1 MAEDKNLLD
10 KIRDT
15 YYKYDKK
22 LTDAVN
28 YYLIPPEARPLAR
41 GIESLVPFQDLP
53 DATEFIQNPSLKTG
67 LDLATDT
74 AITAAELTPF
84 GYLASRGA
92 TLPGKAAQEVIEG
105 VKPVDDIINEPIS
118 KKSTVKST
126 NLDDEILKKIQK
138 GDELSRIIT
147 DIGEEKLKTFSK
159 QADLIRFIKEEY
171 GVDIGRDVISK
182 RIKKGDFS
190 IKDKVKVDEEF
201 KVNENFKKLF
211 ADNKYEVNRVGKNK
225 ANNILEE
232 FLKLDETFVLGA
244 KNPELI
250 KHLKT
255 VGIDANTD
263 TITRMRG
270 FYKKYKGIDL
280 TGKRGVAQFINFDDS
295 KVSDILQ
302 DVALGNIPKYKAARM
317 LEELFPNSG
326 FVRKNVPNEIT
337 GYFTKFYNSYI
348 DQLDDDVLKSFLA
361 SGKESPRS
369 VFNAL
374 NVGDKVTPK
383 AGGALKFSTI
393 FDDTGKTFTQ
403 TKRSFLNNDIAKTL
417 VNKTKNLFQ
426 DKSIKLFD
434 VDHIQAPRF
443 GGTNAES
450 NLRLITK
457 ADHTSLKTLPTNKTL
472 ATDVVKAKTGFEN
485 EYYNLSTKL
494 IDNIKNDN
502 YMAADKIAESLR
514 VMIDNFK
521 NTYKNVDFIVGQPHV
536 AIKTSDNTAKY
547 IKYGDDVK
555 LSSKQKKYIEDNN
568 LLPEQS
574 NLPNAGKPIE
584 KQAEDIYQGYL
595 QIYNLIGEIP
605 SGSIG
610 KVAGDITS
618 MNVPRPIDINVR
630 KGFSGMKDGGMV
642 GISHLTRPL

>member
-10 KIRDT
+10 KIRET
-15 YYKYDKK
+15 ASYYDKK
-22 LTDAVN
+22 ATDAIN
-28 YYLIPPEARPLAR
+28 YITPPPLRKLIG
-41 GIESLVPFQDLP
+41 GIESLLPFQNRP
-53 DATEFIQNPSLKTG
+53 DATEFIQNPSFKTG
-67 LDLATDT
+67 LDLLTDT
-74 AITAAELTPF
+74 VITGAELTPLT
-84 GYLASRGA
+84 YLASKGV
-92 TLPGKAAQEVIEG
+92 TLPGKVAQEVTSSI
-105 VKPVDDIINEPIS
+105 KPVDDIISEPIS
-118 KKSTVKST
+118 KKSTVKPT
-126 NLDDEILKKIQK
+126 NLDDKILKKIQK
-138 GDELSRIIT
+138 GDELSRIIA

-159 QADLIRFIKEEY
+159 QADLIRFIKKEY
-171 GVDIGRDVISK
+171 GVDVDKTVISK
-182 RIKKGDFS
+182 RIKKEDFS

-255 VGIDANTD
+255 VGIDASTD

-280 TGKRGVAQFINFDDS
+280 TGKRGVAQFINFDDP
-295 KVSDILQ
+295 KVSNILQ

-317 LEELFPNSG
+317 LEDLFPNSG

-337 GYFTKFYNSYI
+337 GYFTKFYKSYI
-348 DQLDDDVLKSFLA
+348 DELDDDVLKSFLA

-383 AGGALKFSTI
+383 AGGTLKFSTI

-403 TKRSFLNNDIAKTL
+403 TRTSFLNNDIARTL

-426 DKSIKLFD
+426 DKSVKLFD

-443 GGTNAES
+443 GGTNAEN

-457 ADHTSLKTLPTNKTL
+457 TDHTSLKALPTNKTL

-502 YMAADKIAESLR
+502 YIAADKIAESLR
-514 VMIDNFK
+514 VLTNNFK

-536 AIKTSDNTAKY
+536 AIKTGDNTATYVKY
-547 IKYGDDVK
+547 SDDVK
-555 LSSKQKKYIEDNN
+555 LSTKQKKYIEENN
-568 LLPEQS
+568 LLPNQS

-605 SGSIG
+605 SGPMI
-610 KVAGDITS
+610 AGDTTS
-618 MNVPRPIDINVR
+618 IVR
-630 KGFSGMKDGGMV
+630 KGFSGMRDGGMV
-642 GISHLTRPL
+642 GIGHLTRPLGNF